1 MNTRSAD
8 APRRQA
14 LINLDAF
21 RHNVRVLSALAAPA
35 ETMLA
40 VKADAYGHGMVGL
53 GFAALEAGATSLAV
67 LDIPAALTLRR
78 AGVTAPIFA
87 WMHAPDADFGAA
99 AEADIDLGISAVW
112 QLEAITAAG
121 ASNAPRVHLKIDT
134 GLHRNGASVED
145 WPGLVRAAMAADA
158 GGSVHLFAAW
168 SHLADASPADDA
180 AALAELLAAVE
191 VAEGLGARFELLH
204 LAASSAGIRMPE
216 ARLDM
221 VRFGIAA
228 YGITPFDDE
237 SALELGLRPVMTPLA
252 PTGSLNRVPA
262 GHGVSYGFDYR
273 TSAPTTLA
281 LVPLGYADGI
291 PRAANGRGQVWIN

>member
-40 VKADAYGHGMVGL
+40 VKADAYGHGMVEL

-99 AEADIDLGISAVW
+99 AEADIDLGISAEW
-112 QLEAITAAG
+112 QIEAI
-121 ASNAPRVHLKIDT
+121 
-134 GLHRNGASVED
+134 
-145 WPGLVRAAMAADA
+145 
-158 GGSVHLFAAW
+158 F
-168 SHLADASPADDA
+168 LAKLERDA
-180 AALAELLAAVE
+180 AVF
-191 VAEGLGARFELLH
+191 R
-204 LAASSAGIRMPE
+204 R
-216 ARLDM
+216 
-221 VRFGIAA
+221 VRG
-228 YGITPFDDE
+228 
-237 SALELGLRPVMTPLA
+237 
-252 PTGSLNRVPA
+252 
-262 GHGVSYGFDYR
+262 
-273 TSAPTTLA
+273 
-281 LVPLGYADGI
+281 
-291 PRAANGRGQVWIN
+291 